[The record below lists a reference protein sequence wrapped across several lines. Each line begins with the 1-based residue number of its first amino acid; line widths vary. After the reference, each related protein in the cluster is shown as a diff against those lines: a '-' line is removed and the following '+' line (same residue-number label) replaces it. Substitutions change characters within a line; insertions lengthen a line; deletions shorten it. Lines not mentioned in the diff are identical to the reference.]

1 MKKKVIISL
10 AGVAVILLS
19 VLILFLYFQGKT
31 DWYEAMSEF
40 GPLNTMNLDPEC
52 KSNNSISSFPLEE
65 KKDLR
70 LSGDFTVNQGKAKI
84 KILNGNKLL
93 YEETFN
99 AGRQS
104 FETDVFEDEKGN
116 VEMIIEA
123 EDNVEGEY
131 KLSIYIRERRWQKLT
146 SK

>member
-31 DWYEAMSEF
+31 GWYEAMSTF

-52 KSNNSISSFPLEE
+52 KSNNSITSFPLEE

>member
-1 MKKKVIISL
+1 MFDYTPK
-10 AGVAVILLS
+10 
-19 VLILFLYFQGKT
+19 
-31 DWYEAMSEF
+31 
-40 GPLNTMNLDPEC
+40 P
-52 KSNNSISSFPLEE
+52 
-65 KKDLR
+65 
-70 LSGDFTVNQGKAKI
+70 GKAKI

-104 FETDVFEDEKGN
+104 FETDVFEDEKGI